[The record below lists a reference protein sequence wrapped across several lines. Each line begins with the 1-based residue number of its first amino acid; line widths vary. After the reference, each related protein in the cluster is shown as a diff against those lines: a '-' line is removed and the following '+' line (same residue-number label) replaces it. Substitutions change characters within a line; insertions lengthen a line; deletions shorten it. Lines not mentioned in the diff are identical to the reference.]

1 MTQIRALRKK
11 SGFLKSDQKGLRKMM
26 SKKLLRGKKERE
38 TLRSR
43 GAVDII
49 NLTLREAVRSVTEVV
64 LGSNLRDHQ
73 VNSLR
78 LTHLDF
84 SPLISLTSLIW

>member
-1 MTQIRALRKK
+1 MTQIRAFRKK
-11 SGFLKSDQKGLRKMM
+11 SGFFKSDQKGLRKMM

-49 NLTLREAVRSVTEVV
+49 NLTLREAVRSVTEAV
-64 LGSNLRDHQ
+64 LGSNL
-73 VNSLR
+73 
-78 LTHLDF
+78 
-84 SPLISLTSLIW
+84 

>member
-1 MTQIRALRKK
+1 MTQIRPLRKK
-11 SGFLKSDQKGLRKMM
+11 SRFLKSDQKGLRKMM

-49 NLTLREAVRSVTEVV
+49 NLTLREAVRSVTEAV
-64 LGSNLRDHQ
+64 LGSNL
-73 VNSLR
+73 
-78 LTHLDF
+78 
-84 SPLISLTSLIW
+84 

>member
-1 MTQIRALRKK
+1 MTQIRPLRKK
-11 SGFLKSDQKGLRKMM
+11 SRFLKSDQKGLRKMM

-49 NLTLREAVRSVTEVV
+49 NPTLREAVRSVTEAV
-64 LGSNLRDHQ
+64 LGSNL
-73 VNSLR
+73 
-78 LTHLDF
+78 
-84 SPLISLTSLIW
+84 

>member
-11 SGFLKSDQKGLRKMM
+11 SGFFKSDQKGLRKMM

-49 NLTLREAVRSVTEVV
+49 PDRVCPVWRR
-64 LGSNLRDHQ
+64 GP
-73 VNSLR
+73 
-78 LTHLDF
+78 F
-84 SPLISLTSLIW
+84 

>member
-1 MTQIRALRKK
+1 MTRIRALRKK
-11 SGFLKSDQKGLRKMM
+11 SGFLKSDQKVLRKML

-49 NLTLREAVRSVTEVV
+49 NLTLREAVRSVTAAV
-64 LGSNLRDHQ
+64 
-73 VNSLR
+73 
-78 LTHLDF
+78 
-84 SPLISLTSLIW
+84 

>member
-1 MTQIRALRKK
+1 MTQIVLGEKVRI
-11 SGFLKSDQKGLRKMM
+11 SCPDQKGLRKMM
-26 SKKLLRGKKERE
+26 SKLLRKKRERE
-38 TLRSR
+38 TLRR
-43 GAVDII
+43 QRAVDII
-49 NLTLREAVRSVTEVV
+49 NLTLERGQSVTFEVV

-84 SPLISLTSLIW
+84 FTTDFINFI